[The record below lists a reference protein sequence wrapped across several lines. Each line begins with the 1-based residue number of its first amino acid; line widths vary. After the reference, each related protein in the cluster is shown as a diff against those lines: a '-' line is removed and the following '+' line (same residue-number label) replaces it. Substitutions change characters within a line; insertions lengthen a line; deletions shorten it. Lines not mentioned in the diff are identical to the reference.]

1 MGRTITF
8 IGASSGCGHSAL
20 TTALAAGDTCIAL
33 CRVPSK
39 LDDLR
44 SAYPSTLL
52 VKHGNAHDVS
62 SVAACLVHNGRIVD
76 AVSTSIGS
84 TIDPKTLKVADPDV
98 CKRGMAALLDALRQ
112 VRRDLGGG
120 AQDRCRGRGRGPLL
134 AIVSTTGIAGAGRDF
149 PLLLYPL
156 YHYVLAAPHAD
167 KKVMERDVAASA
179 ERFVLVRP
187 SLLVDKDKDKDK
199 GKGKDHCGVRVG
211 VEDVRSGRVESREI
225 GYAISR
231 AAVGRWMYENVLARA
246 GEEEHE
252 FDGKAVSI
260 TW

>member
-1 MGRTITF
+1 MGKTITF
-8 IGASSGCGHSAL
+8 VGASSGCGHSAL

-39 LDDLR
+39 LDDLQ

-98 CKRGMAALLDALRQ
+98 CKRGMATLLDALRQ

-120 AQDRCRGRGRGPLL
+120 AQDGRRGPLL
-134 AIVSTTGIAGAGRDF
+134 AIVSTTGIADAGRDF

-187 SLLVDKDKDKDK
+187 SLLVDKDKDKD
-199 GKGKDHCGVRVG
+199 HCGVRVG
-211 VEDVRSGRVESREI
+211 VEDARSGRVESREV

-246 GEEEHE
+246 GEEQHE